1 MRCHHASSIL
11 HRNDLCNSHG
21 RYSTSTRT
29 EKDGNQLAFQYKD
42 RYPECNF
49 LNHFMVILPLAFDR
63 DYVDYLY
70 VEPVQY

>member
-1 MRCHHASSIL
+1 MQVQFFIGTIFAIL
-11 HRNDLCNSHG
+11 MVDTPQVL
-21 RYSTSTRT
+21 
-29 EKDGNQLAFQYKD
+29 EQKDGNRLAFQYID
-42 RYPECNF
+42 RYPERNF